1 MDRLLMMMGAMG
13 AMGAM
18 GPKMNRD
25 FYEVSQ
31 NVPQKGT
38 FPLTAVLKTLE
49 DRRERA
55 LESFQNYNQQTV
67 NMLNDRLNR
76 GLMRSEARPLGLGC
90 KDKGWDQEAAE
101 LTNACILVK
110 RMMDAGE
117 TEMEFDLEK
126 PLYDQIMDHPD
137 ARYVLINAHEQKIMD
152 SRKKDD
158 PAPA

>member
-1 MDRLLMMMGAMG
+1 MGAEMCI
-13 AMGAM
+13 
-18 GPKMNRD
+18 RD
-25 FYEVSQ
+25 S
-31 NVPQKGT
+31 
-38 FPLTAVLKTLE
+38 
-49 DRRERA
+49 
-55 LESFQNYNQQTV
+55 
-67 NMLNDRLNR
+67 
-76 GLMRSEARPLGLGC
+76 
-90 KDKGWDQEAAE
+90 
-101 LTNACILVK
+101 ILVK